1 MTGVSSPLANISFS
15 LAAAFAWGVGD
26 FIGGQAAK
34 RRNVFAVVIIAD
46 IAGLVLMLALA
57 LGRGEALPSRHGV
70 IMAALA
76 GIVGGA
82 GLTAFYRAL
91 SLGRVGL
98 NASVTAVLAVALP
111 VLFGVFT
118 EGLPKPLQLAGF
130 TLALLSIALI
140 SLSDL
145 AAGPPR
151 GFGLA
156 VLAGA
161 GFGGFLILS
170 KLAGDH
176 GLFWILTVIR
186 VASLAL
192 VLIIFWSTEKRWLPS
207 WSGWRLA
214 AVAGILDV
222 LGNLFYVLATRSGRL
237 DVSAVLSSLYPAVT
251 IALAII
257 FLHERMNLPQKFGI
271 AGALAA
277 TVLLAL

>member
-57 LGRGEALPSRHGV
+57 LGRGEALPSRHGM

>member
-1 MTGVSSPLANISFS
+1 MTAVLSPIANVGFS
-15 LAAAFAWGVGD
+15 LAAAFAWGGGD
-26 FIGGQAAK
+26 FVGGQAAK
-34 RRNVFAVVIIAD
+34 KRNVFAVVIIAD
-46 IAGLVLMLALA
+46 VAGLVLVLALA
-57 LGRGEALPSRHGV
+57 LGRGEAVPESRGM

-91 SLGRVGL
+91 SFGRVGL
-98 NASVTAVLAVALP
+98 NASITAVLAVAIP

-118 EGLPKPLQLAGF
+118 QGLPKPAQLAGF
-130 TLALLSIALI
+130 VLAGVSIALI

-145 AAGPPR
+145 SAGLPR

-156 VLAGA
+156 ILAGM

-186 VASLAL
+186 LASLGL
-192 VLIIFWSTEKRWLPS
+192 VLVIFWASEKRWMPS
-207 WSGWRLA
+207 MSGWHV
-214 AVAGILDV
+214 AVTAGILDV
-222 LGNLFYVLATRSGRL
+222 LGNFFYVLATRTGRL

-251 IALAII
+251 IALAIV
-257 FLHERMNLPQKFGI
+257 FLHERMNLPQKLGI

>member
-1 MTGVSSPLANISFS
+1 MTGVSSPIANISFS

-26 FIGGQAAK
+26 FTGGQAAK
-34 RRNVFAVVIIAD
+34 LRNVFAVVIIAD

-57 LGRGEALPSRHGV
+57 LGRGEALPSRHGM

-76 GIVGGA
+76 GVVGGA

-130 TLALLSIALI
+130 ALALLSIALI

-214 AVAGILDV
+214 TVAGILDV
-222 LGNLFYVLATRSGRL
+222 LGNLFYVLATRAGRM

-257 FLHERMNLPQKFGI
+257 FLHERMSLPQKFGI